1 MLTVLNK
8 LNNFIASKSISLETS
23 KFNIFHTHLPLFFE
37 PTTTNSSLPIKT
49 SVMSTEMTY

>member
-37 PTTTNSSLPIKT
+37 PTTNSSLPIKT